1 MTAAS
6 GSLERLWPAGG
17 ARRTVLGN
25 TALQTGGYAAG
36 LALTAATAALY
47 TRYLGTAGFGTLSV
61 IVVVFALAGSILNGS
76 LETFAVRAFSAA
88 DRVDALLFRSLVG
101 VKVSAATA
109 LCAVTLAGTFFLG
122 VDGTTRLAVLA
133 FGLVAI
139 ATSVQG
145 AVLAASQSRSRFGL
159 VVGSDLATRTLALV
173 GAAAVFVAP
182 RPVHAADRVALLAAL
197 AAATAAVVLTATLVR
212 GRRAGL
218 PLGIAFDRRTWRLL
232 AREPLGLAA
241 ISLLGLLN
249 YRVDV
254 LVLAALKPA
263 RDVGLY
269 GLATRIV
276 EVALPLAAAFVGAS
290 FPFLSRDAATAPERV
305 AAHVRR
311 GVRLL
316 VLAAVPL
323 AVALELAAPLVVRTL
338 AGPAYAGAVLPVRI
352 LALSLPF
359 SFVSTFLLF
368 ALIAGGLQRR
378 VLPLVAASLALNV
391 VLNVALVPELSTT
404 APALATLVTEVLGA
418 ACLAVIARRALLRTG
433 GSR

>member
-6 GSLERLWPAGG
+6 GSLARLWPAGG
-17 ARRTVLGN
+17 AARTVLGN
-25 TALQTGGYAAG
+25 TALQAGGYAAG
-36 LALTAATAALY
+36 LGLTAATAALY
-47 TRYLGTAGFGTLSV
+47 TRYLGTAGFGTLTV
-61 IVVVFALAGSILNGS
+61 IVVVFTLAGSILNGG
-76 LETFAVRAFSAA
+76 LETFAVRSFAA
-88 DRVDALLFRSLVG
+88 AGRIDALLFRSLIG
-101 VKVSAATA
+101 VKLTAAAA
-109 LCAVTLAGTFFLG
+109 LCAAALTGTFLLPVG
-122 VDGTTRLAVLA
+122 GTTRLAVLA
-133 FGLVAI
+133 FGLVAV

-159 VVGSDLATRTLALV
+159 VVGADLATRTLALA

-182 RPVHAADRVALLAAL
+182 RPAHPAERVALLAAL
-197 AAATAAVVLTATLVR
+197 AAATAAAVLAATILR

-218 PLGIAFDRRTWRLL
+218 PLGVAFDRATWRLL

-254 LVLAALKPA
+254 LVLAALRPA

-269 GLATRIV
+269 GLATRLV

-290 FPFLSRDAATAPERV
+290 FPFLSRDAATAPDRI
-305 AAHVRR
+305 AAQVRR

-316 VLAAVPL
+316 VLAAVPI
-323 AVALELAAPLVVRTL
+323 AAALELAAPLVVRTL
-338 AGPAYAGAVLPVRI
+338 AGPAYAGAVLPARI

-368 ALIAGGLQRR
+368 ALIAAGRQRQ
-378 VLPLVAASLALNV
+378 VLPLVVASLALNV

-418 ACLAVIARRALLRTG
+418 ACLAAIARRALG
-433 GSR
+433 GQR